1 MKVVKR
7 DEKRENFDRNKIR
20 AGIERAAKRANV
32 DKDRVK
38 KIADK
43 VARDVENSFRD
54 RDEIRSADIREKV
67 LEALNREER
76 KIANEFRAFRK

>member
-7 DEKRENFDRNKIR
+7 DEERENFDRNKIR
-20 AGIERAAKRANV
+20 VGIERAAKRAKV

-67 LEALNREER
+67 LEALNREDR
-76 KIANEFRAFRK
+76 KIADEFRAFRK